1 MPVGRGENHGLQLVM
16 LVRHFQQQIVFVA
29 EDFLNNGFEGA
40 IVPHHLNLNGNAGL
54 NIKPGLFF
62 DPGAT
67 LADNALAHCRPL
79 IGRQQGCHL
88 IGKIVDRQKGFDA
101 STNPLV

>member
-67 LADNALAHCRPL
+67 LADNARRIAVRSSGDSRVV
-79 IGRQQGCHL
+79 I
-88 IGKIVDRQKGFDA
+88 
-101 STNPLV
+101 S